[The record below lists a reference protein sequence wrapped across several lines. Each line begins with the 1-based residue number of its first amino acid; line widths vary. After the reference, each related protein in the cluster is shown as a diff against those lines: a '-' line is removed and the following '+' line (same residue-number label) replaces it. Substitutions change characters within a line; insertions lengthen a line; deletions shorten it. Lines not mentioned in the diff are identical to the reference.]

1 MISKILT
8 VILAMSISHVYAAVL
23 AQDSPER
30 KQLIAMGYELVKED
44 AGDTFTMADMGSTRI
59 VFSKNEERL
68 AISRFFNR
76 QRKLNQS
83 EEAELFQ
90 IINKFNETYG
100 YQFSIGNQ
108 TLTATLYLYGNHDAK
123 TFAKV
128 VRMMDRVNLIFDTEP
143 KFFQL
148 VNNK

>member
-1 MISKILT
+1 MIAKILA

-44 AGDTFTMADMGSTRI
+44 AGDTFTMVDMGSTRI
-59 VFSKNEERL
+59 VFSKNDERL

-76 QRKLNQS
+76 QKKLNQS

-108 TLTATLYLYGNHDAK
+108 TLTATLYIYGSYDAK

-128 VRMMDRVNLIFDTEP
+128 VRMMDRVNLVFDTEP

-148 VNNK
+148 VNN